1 MKLKKDFISH
11 NTDTETLLVA
21 AGGAEFTGIVRGNKT
36 FGTIL
41 ELLKKDRSRDEIV
54 KAMRTKYDAPEGA
67 IEKDVDR
74 AIRELRKIGA
84 LE

>member
-54 KAMRTKYDAPEGA
+54 NAMRTKYDAPEGA

>member
-21 AGGAEFTGIVRGNKT
+21 AGGAKFTGIVRGNKT

>member
-21 AGGAEFTGIVRGNKT
+21 AGSAEFTGIVRGNKT